1 MRRKKAKVTEFT
13 GKAYDG
19 RLYMRMHSDFVS
31 VAKPISDYHTDLDAV
46 YEYFEPRREDGGV
59 SVKVGEKGTEYIYY
73 DIIGNDGGDALIE
86 LSHKYDFRTFVILA
100 CSIEARRYTY
110 LYALLP
116 EAWKEIRENCH
127 YIPRVFV
134 KWYVKK
140 GA

>member
-1 MRRKKAKVTEFT
+1 MKRKKAKVTEFT

-31 VAKPISDYHTDLDAV
+31 VSKPISDYSTELDAV
-46 YEYFEPRREDGGV
+46 YDYFDARREDGGV
-59 SVKVGEKGTEYIYY
+59 SVKVGKEGTEYICY
-73 DIIGNDGGDALIE
+73 DIIGNDGGDGLIE
-86 LSHKYDFRTFVILA
+86 ISRKYDFRTFVILA
-100 CSIEARRYTY
+100 CSIEEHRYSY

-116 EAWKEIRENCH
+116 EAWQEIYEHCH

-140 GA
+140 GE